1 MAEPEKAP
9 IQPIRTF
16 GRRHG
21 RRLSS
26 RQQRLLA
33 EELPRLEVD
42 VNAPPPRAATDLF
55 PPGIRDVWLEI
66 GFGGGEHLIWQA
78 EQHPDVGIIGCEPY
92 LDGVVKVVD
101 AVLARG
107 LSNVRVFPNDARNVL
122 EWLPEA
128 SLGRVFILFP
138 DPWPKTRHRKRRL
151 VSAPFLRTLA
161 RVMKPGAEL
170 RIATD
175 IGDYAR
181 TTLLA
186 VRATPAFRWLAS
198 GPSDWRNRTADWPAT
213 RYEEKALAAG
223 RRPIYLRFERLA
235 CKADPEIL
243 QK

>member
-1 MAEPEKAP
+1 MAEPEKAQ

-21 RRLSS
+21 RKLSA

-33 EELPRLEVD
+33 EELPRLEID
-42 VNAPPPRAATDLF
+42 INAPPPRAATDLF

-66 GFGGGEHLIWQA
+66 GFGAGEHLIWQA
-78 EQHPDVGIIGCEPY
+78 EQNPDVGFIGCEPY

-107 LSNVRVFPNDARNVL
+107 LSNVRVFPNDARHL
-122 EWLPEA
+122 LKWLPE
-128 SLGRVFILFP
+128 SSIGRVFILFP
-138 DPWPKTRHRKRRL
+138 DPWPKKRHHKRRL
-151 VSAPFLRTLA
+151 VSAPFLHTLA

-175 IGDYAR
+175 VGDYAR

-186 VRATPAFRWLAS
+186 VRATPAFRWLAN
-198 GPSDWRNRTADWPAT
+198 GPADWRNRTADWPMT
-213 RYEEKALAAG
+213 RYEEKARAEG
-223 RRPIYLRFERLA
+223 RRPIYLRFERVA
-235 CKADPEIL
+235 FDADTGIL

>member
-1 MAEPEKAP
+1 MAEPEKAQ

-21 RRLSS
+21 RKLSA

-33 EELPRLEVD
+33 EELPRLEID
-42 VNAPPPRAATDLF
+42 INAPPPRAATDLF

-66 GFGGGEHLIWQA
+66 GFGAGEHLIWQA
-78 EQHPDVGIIGCEPY
+78 EQNPDVGFIGCEPY

-107 LSNVRVFPNDARNVL
+107 LSNVRVFPNDARHLLN
-122 EWLPEA
+122 WLPET
-128 SLGRVFILFP
+128 SIGRVFILFP
-138 DPWPKTRHRKRRL
+138 DPWPKKRHHKRRL
-151 VSAPFLRTLA
+151 VSAPFLHTLA

-175 IGDYAR
+175 VGDYAR

-186 VRATPAFRWLAS
+186 VRATPAFRWLAN
-198 GPSDWRNRTADWPAT
+198 GPADWRNRTADWPMT
-213 RYEEKALAAG
+213 RYEEKARAEG
-223 RRPIYLRFERLA
+223 RRPIYLRFERLVSN
-235 CKADPEIL
+235 ADPKIL

>member
-1 MAEPEKAP
+1 MAEPEKAQ

-21 RRLSS
+21 RKLSA

-33 EELPRLEVD
+33 EELPLLEID
-42 VNAPPPRAATDLF
+42 INAPPPRAATDLF

-66 GFGGGEHLIWQA
+66 GFGAGEHLIWQA
-78 EQHPDVGIIGCEPY
+78 EQNPDVGFIGCEPY

-107 LSNVRVFPNDARNVL
+107 LSNVRVFPNDARHLLN
-122 EWLPEA
+122 WLPET
-128 SLGRVFILFP
+128 SIGRVFILFP
-138 DPWPKTRHRKRRL
+138 DPWPKKRHHKRRL
-151 VSAPFLRTLA
+151 VSAPFLHTLA

-175 IGDYAR
+175 VGDYAR

-186 VRATPAFRWLAS
+186 VRATPAFRWLAN
-198 GPSDWRNRTADWPAT
+198 GPADWRNRTADWPMT
-213 RYEEKALAAG
+213 RYEEKARAEG
-223 RRPIYLRFERLA
+223 RRPIYLRFERLVSN
-235 CKADPEIL
+235 ADPKIL